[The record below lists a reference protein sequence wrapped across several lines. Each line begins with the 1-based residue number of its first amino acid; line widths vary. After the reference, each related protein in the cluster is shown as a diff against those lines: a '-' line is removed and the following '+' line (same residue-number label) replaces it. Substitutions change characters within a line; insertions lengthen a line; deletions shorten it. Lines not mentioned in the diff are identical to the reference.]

1 MKTIESRGK
10 SNAKLKGSEEIGVN
24 DYIETIGT
32 NRKQKSVPEEFAE
45 DEVLSIVNHKRR
57 WKKTHPKREQ
67 RDKKKK
73 RMDDTSL
80 RLN

>member
-32 NRKQKSVPEEFAE
+32 NRKQKSVPEEFA
-45 DEVLSIVNHKRR
+45 
-57 WKKTHPKREQ
+57 
-67 RDKKKK
+67 
-73 RMDDTSL
+73 
-80 RLN
+80 